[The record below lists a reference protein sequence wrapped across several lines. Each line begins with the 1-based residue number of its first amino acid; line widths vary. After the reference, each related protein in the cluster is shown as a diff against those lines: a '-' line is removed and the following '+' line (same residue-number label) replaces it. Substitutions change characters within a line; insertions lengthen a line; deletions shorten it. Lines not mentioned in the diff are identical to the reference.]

1 MFKTSRFILCLV
13 VGALVVVPGYEVSAA
28 TKKVSKQSAIQKGTS
43 VRTKTDASGLYDQ
56 ACYDAYY
63 GCMDQF
69 CISEN
74 ESGGS
79 CACSDLSIKYDKE
92 FAEIQEILTEAER
105 VATEEVEKVKLGA
118 QADIVFTGTREYDA
132 DGNLKEIDDIDVVAD
147 SKEKKRADLMALW
160 ETNYDEDEEESIWG
174 SSGVDFSELTGASLY
189 KAAEEICLEQ
199 VPQDCA
205 SDMVLLRNM
214 YSRQIT
220 SDCKGYENSIAAKRA
235 EAELALAD
243 ANADVRAALKESF
256 DAANTYDL
264 GQCMVQFKK
273 CMQTEDACGENWE
286 NCVSIIASENM
297 QNNQTKSTAGT
308 KVAKVD
314 TYDITAST
322 MEVLNAKRTICENV
336 LGQCVAVRDMVWP
349 AFLREA
355 APTIKVAESAA
366 ESKFRQSCLTNI
378 SNCIQNACKDD
389 IVGKG
394 VDTMDACLSRPDMA
408 RSFCKVE
415 IDPCERMEPLIWG
428 YVVDKLAA
436 MRVDACTQEV
446 KDCFTADTRCGE
458 NFQNCIGMDYDYIHD
473 ICPVD
478 SLVVCKANNP
488 EFSMDDL
495 DSMLMGLYLNIDNAA
510 LEQCQELVDRKMTEV
525 CGSTTDCNKFA
536 ADDTMGTGS
545 LQYQKDGA
553 VHRLTGMISFGKV
566 KVGTGT
572 DDAGLIDI
580 QDYVKFL
587 SESQAVP
594 APYVSV
600 ADSILYEL
608 ENIQGTINRVVT
620 MIEQDPK
627 IQFCATGRNLEQIT
641 GKKEQ
646 TSARFP
652 NLLNQV
658 KMQIAIAALRQAQD
672 NYNKKYNEYLAK
684 AMDGATVDL
693 ANLMCNKLPASN
705 GTAQGISAAEL
716 NTPLLPSGAI
726 VMEFGGVSNASLAAG
741 GTHSS
746 ITLGKASM
754 STASGAAAGGSDG
767 GAASSL
773 GASAATIAGSVGA
786 TVAASKFASLGGEI
800 AQSAAGNIATFNPA
814 GIIADAATKAV
825 VALASDKY
833 SSEFDGGV
841 REMWSTFNRDSRVC
855 HVCTSTI
862 TKDCKNKGSR
872 GFLGLWDSRGVEC
885 KSGTPI
891 EKCEDIQM

>member
-1 MFKTSRFILCLV
+1 MFKTSRIVLCFV
-13 VGALVVVPGYEVSAA
+13 CGALAIMPGYGAFGA

-92 FAEIQEILTEAER
+92 FSEIQEILAEADR
-105 VATEEVEKVKLGA
+105 IATEEVEKVKLGA
-118 QADIVFTGTREYDA
+118 QADIVFTGTREYDEK
-132 DGNLKEIDDIDVVAD
+132 GNLKEIDEIGKD

-160 ETNYDEDEEESIWG
+160 ETNYDDEDEEVFG
-174 SSGVDFSELTGASLY
+174 SSGVDFSELTGGALY
-189 KAAEEICLEQ
+189 RAAEEICLEQ
-199 VPQDCA
+199 VPEDCA
-205 SDMVLLRNM
+205 GDMTLLRNM

-256 DAANTYDL
+256 DAANKYDL

-286 NCVSIIASENM
+286 NCVATIASENM
-297 QNNQTKSTAGT
+297 QNNQAKSTAGT
-308 KVAKVD
+308 TVATVD
-314 TYDITAST
+314 VYDITAST
-322 MEVLNAKRTICENV
+322 MEVLSAKRTICENV

-355 APTIKVAESAA
+355 APTIKVAEASA

-378 SNCIQNACKDD
+378 SKCIQTACKDD

-473 ICPVD
+473 ICPID

-488 EFSMDDL
+488 AFSMDDL

-510 LEQCQELVDRKMTEV
+510 LDQCQELVDRKMAEV

-536 ADDTMGTGS
+536 ADDTIGAGS
-545 LQYQKDGA
+545 VRSQKDGT
-553 VHRLTGMISFGKV
+553 VYRVTGMISFGSIKMGDATGRTIDDGEGGTI
-566 KVGTGT
+566 KLGPGEIGVGEYLAQIRERNASVP
-572 DDAGLIDI
+572 D
-580 QDYVKFL
+580 
-587 SESQAVP
+587 SEAIIATVEE
-594 APYVSV
+594 
-600 ADSILYEL
+600 EL
-608 ENIQGTINRVVT
+608 NNIAGTINRT
-620 MIEQDPK
+620 IEMIEQDPE
-627 IQFCATGRNLEQIT
+627 IQFCVNGRDLSQIT
-641 GKKEQ
+641 GKKNQ
-646 TSARFP
+646 KTSARFP

-658 KMQIAIAALRQAQD
+658 KMQIAIAALRQAQN
-672 NYNKKYNEYLAK
+672 NYNAK
-684 AMDGATVDL
+684 FNKAVADASKDASADVAQYMCHKMAEMGATTLKSPDVDL
-693 ANLMCNKLPASN
+693 APPYAISYEV
-705 GTAQGISAAEL
+705 GTGLKTEDL
-716 NTPLLPSGAI
+716 TT
-726 VMEFGGVSNASLAAG
+726 GGHGVLD
-741 GTHSS
+741 
-746 ITLGKASM
+746 LGKVSYKN
-754 STASGAAAGGSDG
+754 GGYLGGSNSDM
-767 GAASSL
+767 SS
-773 GASAATIAGSVGA
+773 G
-786 TVAASKFASLGGEI
+786 
-800 AQSAAGNIATFNPA
+800 
-814 GIIADAATKAV
+814 TKETTAV
-825 VALASDKY
+825 
-833 SSEFDGGV
+833 
-841 REMWSTFNRDSRVC
+841 FNRETRIC
-855 HVCTSTI
+855 HVCTTTVTQS
-862 TKDCKNKGSR
+862 CKTSGSKSW
-872 GFLGLWDSRGVEC
+872 FHNSRNVSC
-885 KSGTPI
+885 TTNDPI
-891 EKCEDIQM
+891 EKCEDIPM